1 VAPITCAE
9 QHAHNTPY
17 TTNLCCECGDV
28 VQGLAAGAAGD
39 QGGGAQ
45 PPCFYEGAPGQA
57 PLGLAGDPP
66 LADGP
71 GDLPIDGKAQS

>member
-1 VAPITCAE
+1 MRTSTRAQCAL
-9 QHAHNTPY
+9 H

-28 VQGLAAGAAGD
+28 VQGLAAAAAGD

-45 PPCFYEGAPGQA
+45 PPYLYEGAPGQA
-57 PLGLAGDPP
+57 PLGFAGDPP